1 MAKIKI
7 YSTATCVFCR
17 AEKQFL
23 DEHDIK
29 YDVIMVDE
37 DQAAAEEMIK
47 RSGQMGV
54 PFTVITQDD
63 GTEIDAHLATQPRGL
78 RISELIAMLGAGWEE
93 GRVRRLNQ
101 WMLLDGARC
110 EPLEGPP
117 GATSAPHASAR
128 AS

>member
-17 AEKQFL
+17 AEKQYL
-23 DEHDIK
+23 DEKNIA

-37 DQAAAEEMIK
+37 DEAAADEMIK

-63 GTEIDAHLATQPRGL
+63 GTEIDILGFDQPKLA
-78 RISELIAMLGAGWEE
+78 AALGI
-93 GRVRRLNQ
+93 N
-101 WMLLDGARC
+101 
-110 EPLEGPP
+110 
-117 GATSAPHASAR
+117 
-128 AS
+128 

>member
-17 AEKQFL
+17 AERQYL
-23 DEHDIK
+23 DEKNIA

-37 DQAAAEEMIK
+37 DQAAAEEMIQ

-63 GTEIDAHLATQPRGL
+63 GTEIDILGFDQPKLAAALG
-78 RISELIAMLGAGWEE
+78 IS
-93 GRVRRLNQ
+93 
-101 WMLLDGARC
+101 
-110 EPLEGPP
+110 
-117 GATSAPHASAR
+117 
-128 AS
+128 